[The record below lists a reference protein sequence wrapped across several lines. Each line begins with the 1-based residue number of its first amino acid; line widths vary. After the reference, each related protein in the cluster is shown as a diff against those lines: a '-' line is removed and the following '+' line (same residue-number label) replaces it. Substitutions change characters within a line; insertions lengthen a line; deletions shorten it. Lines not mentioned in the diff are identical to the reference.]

1 MGHVQHVEFCV
12 ILGCY
17 FCHQILPTTGLGK
30 SCASQRRAT
39 TISTQSCLEKK
50 KSDLNVHACSSLDA
64 LLSSVRPLLLA
75 GLEVLEMMP

>member
-1 MGHVQHVEFCV
+1 MLLRGELQLF
-12 ILGCY
+12 L
-17 FCHQILPTTGLGK
+17 
-30 SCASQRRAT
+30 RRAVWK
-39 TISTQSCLEKK
+39 KK